1 MVNMESIETSIKL
14 ITDYGVLIV
23 IAAIFLYGI
32 TRIFNLLIKA
42 IESKLSIRKHD
53 QLAEVRSNVG
63 REIQSLIDE
72 FIVEHD
78 GLRVQVIEFSNSVIS
93 VAYLPFK
100 YMSCTYEV
108 CGLSIKAVGKEVDK
122 ISTSLFTPFFEYLY
136 MHNTAVVDCSC
147 RSKILGGAIYDL
159 LEQYHIKYSICSLL
173 THKGKGVGFVLFQV
187 ANPDQIDSSIK
198 TSIADLSDRISG
210 LLGIVDK

>member
-1 MVNMESIETSIKL
+1 MESIETAVRL

-32 TRIFNLLIKA
+32 TKLLNLLIKA
-42 IESKLSIRKHD
+42 LESKLATRKHD
-53 QLAEVRSNVG
+53 QLAEVRNNVS

-78 GLRVQVIEFSNSVIS
+78 GIRVQVIEFSNSVIS
-93 VAYLPFK
+93 VVYLPFK

-108 CGLSIKAVGKEVDK
+108 CGLSMKAVGKEIDK
-122 ISTSLFTPFFEYLY
+122 ISTSLFTPFFEYLC
-136 MHNTAVVDCSC
+136 MHNTAIVDCSG
-147 RSKILGGAIYDL
+147 RSKILGSAIYDL
-159 LEQYHIKYSICSLL
+159 LAQYDIMYSICSLL

-187 ANPDQIDSSIK
+187 VNPNQIDLSLK
-198 TSIADLSDRISG
+198 VAIADLSDRISG

>member
-1 MVNMESIETSIKL
+1 MENIENIVKL

-23 IAAIFLYGI
+23 IAAIFLYGVI
-32 TRIFNLLIKA
+32 KLLNLAIKA
-42 IESKLSIRKHD
+42 LESKLAIRKHD
-53 QLAEVRSNVG
+53 QLAEIRNNVG
-63 REIQSLIDE
+63 REVQSLIDE

-78 GLRVQVIEFSNSVIS
+78 GLRVQVVEFSNSVIS

-108 CGLSIKAVGKEVDK
+108 CGLSIKAVGKEIDK

-136 MHNTAVVDCSC
+136 KHNTAVVDCSARC
-147 RSKILGGAIYDL
+147 NALGSAIYDL
-159 LEQYHIKYSICSLL
+159 LEQYEIKYSVCSLL
-173 THKGKGVGFVLFQV
+173 THKDKGVGFILFQV
-187 ANPDQIDSSIK
+187 VNPNQIDLATKSA
-198 TSIADLSDRISG
+198 IADLSDRISG